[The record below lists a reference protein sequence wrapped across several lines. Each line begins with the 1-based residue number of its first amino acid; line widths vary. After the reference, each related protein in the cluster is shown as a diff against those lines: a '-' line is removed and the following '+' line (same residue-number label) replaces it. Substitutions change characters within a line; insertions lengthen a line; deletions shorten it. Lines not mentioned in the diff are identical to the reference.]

1 MNPVHIKKSL
11 KNIDLEFDETISQFM
26 MNASVVT
33 NLVCLRLIHGLLV
46 SIEFLKR

>member
-33 NLVCLRLIHGLLV
+33 DLLCLRLIRCLLV
-46 SIEFLKR
+46 SIKFLKR